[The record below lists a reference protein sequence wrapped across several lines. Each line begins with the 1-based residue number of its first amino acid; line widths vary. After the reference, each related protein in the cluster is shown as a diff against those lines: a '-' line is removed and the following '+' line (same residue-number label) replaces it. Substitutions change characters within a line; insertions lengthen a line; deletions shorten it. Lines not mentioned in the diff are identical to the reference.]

1 MKTRK
6 LTHILSRMIDKTMI
20 STSKLTDFTPG
31 SAVRSL
37 LEAVSLEIEQFYI
50 LTKENIEWGVE
61 EGIIEAFDFDKRQE
75 RRAYG
80 EVTLTFYNPLEE
92 RMYIPKGTTFSS
104 TRQQYSQQFETLVDY
119 YVSEG
124 STDAIIEVYAKES
137 GIIGNVP
144 EDTIN
149 VMSSASTLIKSV
161 TNEYS
166 FSTGQEEETQEELK
180 RRFHAYVES
189 RGRATN
195 KSIRYGT
202 LQVPDVTGV
211 YVHEEVG
218 YVNVYAHDKNG
229 NLSNEMKQ
237 DILTSIE
244 DYRPSG
250 IKLDVTPVV
259 KLDTDVTVKVTIS
272 NKARIGESLQ
282 LHVES
287 VIRGYLNNM
296 GVSDNFV
303 LADLTQAIMNIDD
316 ILIYDVSFT
325 TPQSNITTKP
335 EEIIRAGKISVELV

>member
-6 LTHILSRMIDKTMI
+6 LTQILSRMIDKTMI
-20 STSKLTDFTPG
+20 STSKITDFTPG

-50 LTKENIEWGVE
+50 LTKENIEWGIE
-61 EGIIEAFDFDKRQE
+61 EGIIEAFDFEKRQE

-80 EVTLTFYNPLEE
+80 DVTLTFYNPLEE
-92 RMYIPKGTTFSS
+92 RMYVPKGTTFSS
-104 TRQQYSQQFETLVDY
+104 TRQQYSQQFETIVDY
-119 YVSEG
+119 YVTEG
-124 STDAIIEVYAKES
+124 STQAVLEVYAKEV
-137 GIIGNVP
+137 GILGNVP

-149 VMSSASTLIKSV
+149 IMSSASTLIKSV
-161 TNEYS
+161 TNEQS
-166 FSTGQEEETQEELK
+166 FSTGQEKETQEALK

-229 NLSNEMKQ
+229 NLPIEMRAN
-237 DILTSIE
+237 ILESIE

-259 KLDTDVTVKVTIS
+259 KIETDVTIQVTIS
-272 NKARIGESLQ
+272 NKARIGETLQ
-282 LHVES
+282 LHIENVL
-287 VIRGYLNNM
+287 RGYLNNL
-296 GVSDNFV
+296 GVSDNLI
-303 LADLTQAIMNIDD
+303 LADLTQAVMNIDD
-316 ILIYDVSFT
+316 ILIYDVGFT
-325 TPQSNITTKP
+325 TPQSNIITKP
-335 EEIIRAGKISVELV
+335 EEIIRAGKIRVELV